1 MKKIALFSTNDFF
14 AIDLSQQITRVL
26 PETEV
31 CLNELDNADLILV
44 DEDLQKLQDLSVRYK
59 ELPLIFLSSS
69 EKTSDLADVVIE
81 KPFILAEFLKALKN
95 NTLLPKVRRKEC
107 LSFKE
112 YSLYPIKKEIYSS
125 KTGKTIKLTEKE
137 VKILKYL
144 YQNLPE
150 NVSKEDLLENV
161 WGYSTDVTTHT
172 IETHIYRL
180 RQKVEQDNGSQII
193 ITENYG
199 YRLNI

>member
-1 MKKIALFSTNDFF
+1 MKKIGLFSKNDFF
-14 AIDLSQQITRVL
+14 AEDLSQQIIRTM

-31 CLNELDNADLILV
+31 CLNNSDNADLVLV
-44 DEDLQKLQDLSVRYK
+44 DEDLQKLQELSERYK

-69 EKTSDLADVVIE
+69 ERTSDLADVVIV

-95 NTLLPKVRRKEC
+95 NKLLPKVRRKEC
-107 LSFKE
+107 INFKE

-125 KTGKTIKLTEKE
+125 KTDKTIKLTEKE

-161 WGYSTDVTTHT
+161 WGYSTEVTTHT